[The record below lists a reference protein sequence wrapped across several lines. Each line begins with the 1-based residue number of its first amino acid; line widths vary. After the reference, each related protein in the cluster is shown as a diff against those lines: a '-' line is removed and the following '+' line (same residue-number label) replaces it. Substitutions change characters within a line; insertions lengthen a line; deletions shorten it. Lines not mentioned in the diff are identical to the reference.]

1 MPGAPRGS
9 GEAQAAFWGRGG
21 GCEGTLCPS
30 QSQKALESG
39 RGVRVQPGAGWGRG
53 GPDAGNEG
61 QLGCP
66 AETDG
71 GRNVGHEEGD
81 RVSGLLGHPVVW
93 LPEVV
98 WLDEKVWLSSS

>member
-39 RGVRVQPGAGWGRG
+39 RGVRVQPGAGWGRPLSAWVESWSLLLLLPMESIRAPGPLGMG
-53 GPDAGNEG
+53 GTFSSPLPVSRGWHLVRG
-61 QLGCP
+61 VLS
-66 AETDG
+66 
-71 GRNVGHEEGD
+71 EE
-81 RVSGLLGHPVVW
+81 V
-93 LPEVV
+93 
-98 WLDEKVWLSSS
+98 KM